1 MKEGVRIMYSPVL
14 THTGFQVWPDWARLD
29 APFKQIEKDT
39 YKQFIVP
46 SINNTLDRYST
57 CLPYLD

>member
-1 MKEGVRIMYSPVL
+1 MYSPAL